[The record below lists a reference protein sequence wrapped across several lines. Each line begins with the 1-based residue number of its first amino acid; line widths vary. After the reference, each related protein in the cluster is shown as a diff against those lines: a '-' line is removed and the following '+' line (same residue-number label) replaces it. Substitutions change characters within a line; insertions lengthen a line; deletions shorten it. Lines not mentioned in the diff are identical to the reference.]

1 MNDQQDVIASSFLRP
16 LLHYADE
23 RDLVVPDFRARCE
36 RALEDAFVGATVL
49 CDLLDELYQ
58 ADPSPALGL
67 RLGGNVD
74 FASFGL
80 VGYLVSSCATVGQA
94 LGRYRRF
101 QPLLQRGLE
110 SWVEPTVRGLKLN
123 WRQPVANTRLAL
135 EFSVAVFL
143 KLYRSLVDGQYPVFS
158 VGFPFCEP
166 AEPGLYEALVGC
178 PVRFDA
184 DAMYVE
190 VPESA
195 MAMRLS
201 GRDPQLQRML
211 EEHANKALG
220 LTLRRHDSDGFISQ
234 VHATVVQSLQYGHVA
249 AADIAHVM
257 GYPLRT
263 FYRKLGAAGC
273 SYRSIL
279 AEVRLRLARQFMED
293 PSLSNTEIG
302 LRLGY
307 SEQSSFIRAFR
318 GWTGSTPADYRR
330 DLLLR
335 KARRTR

>member
-16 LLHYADE
+16 LVHYADE
-23 RDLVVPDFRARCE
+23 RELAVPHLRSHCE
-36 RALEDAFVGATVL
+36 HALEEAFVGAALL
-49 CDLLDELYQ
+49 CELLEELYQ
-58 ADPSPALGL
+58 ADPAPALGL

-80 VGYLVSSCATVGQA
+80 VGYLVGSCATVGQA

-110 SWVEPTVRGLKLN
+110 SWVEPTGRGLRLN

-143 KLYRSLVDGQYPVFS
+143 KLYRSLVNGHYPVIS
-158 VGFPFCEP
+158 VGFPFDDV
-166 AEPGLYEALVGC
+166 AEPGLYQALAGC
-178 PVRFDA
+178 PVRFGA
-184 DAMYVE
+184 AAMYIE
-190 VPESA
+190 VPKAA
-195 MAMRLS
+195 MAMRLP
-201 GRDPQLQRML
+201 GRDPQLQRLL
-211 EEHANKALG
+211 EEHANEELDLA
-220 LTLRRHDSDGFISQ
+220 LRRQGEDDFVSQ
-234 VHATVVQSLQYGHVA
+234 VQATVVQSLQHGDVA
-249 AADIAHVM
+249 ASTIARAM

-263 FYRKLGAAGC
+263 FYRRLGVARC

-279 AEVRLRLARQFMED
+279 ADVRLRLAKQFMAD
-293 PSLSNTEIG
+293 PSLTNTEIG

-318 GWTGSTPADYRR
+318 SWTGSTPADYRR
-330 DLLLR
+330 DLLGHR
-335 KARRTR
+335 KRSAR